1 MNSYMLNFRRGAM
14 FLAAGMVLV
23 ACNANDQLLKAT
35 DPDIINPTDLNSPDG
50 AEALRVGALGRLKH
64 ATVGDPNVNEGP
76 WLMDGLLVDEYR
88 SGDTFIQRDE
98 TDQRNIQVSNSF
110 ISGDYRFI
118 NRARVAAVQAI
129 AMLRKYPNS
138 KSTVAAVGQMFFVKG
153 FAELQSALDF
163 CNGQPFAIVDLTTGN
178 STVGD
183 PISVVDAFKLAA
195 ASFDSAIAN
204 DKLPTGAVD
213 NSVLF
218 AAQIGKGRAL
228 LGIGGQGAAAA
239 AAVAGVPTNYS
250 FNETWSAGKE
260 DNQIWALNISARRL
274 AVQDSVD
281 ELGTVVNALPFVSAK
296 DPRVPTSKPVKFS
309 FDGVT
314 LYAAQGVWPLR
325 DTPVSVVNGIDARL
339 IEAEAAYQSGNYG
352 TPVTGTLAILN
363 ALRAAPQ
370 TLGAVTTPAMTAL
383 TDPGSDPARL
393 AQLFREKAF
402 WTFGRGQRLGD
413 LRRLIRQYSLPA
425 AQVFPG
431 ENGQWFKSGNYGHD
445 VNFPVPQTEL
455 NNPNFHGCTDRAA

>member
-1 MNSYMLNFRRGAM
+1 MNSYMLNIRRVAAA
-14 FLAAGMVLV
+14 LAAGALV
-23 ACNANDQLLKAT
+23 VGCSANDKLLSAT
-35 DPDIINPTDLNSPDG
+35 DPDIINASDLNSPDG

-64 ATVGDPNVNEGP
+64 ATVGDPNTNEGP
-76 WLMDGLLVDEYR
+76 WMMDGLLVDEYR

-98 TDQRNIQVSNSF
+98 TDQRNVEVSNSF
-110 ISGDYRFI
+110 ISNNYRFVS
-118 NRARVAAVQAI
+118 RARVAAAQAI
-129 AMLRKYPNS
+129 VMLRKYPNRGA
-138 KSTVAAVGQMFFVKG
+138 TIAAVGQMFFAKG
-153 FAELQSALDF
+153 FAELQSAQDF
-163 CNGQPFAIVDLTTGN
+163 CNGQPFATIDLTTGN
-178 STVGD
+178 ATAGN
-183 PISVVDAFKLAA
+183 PISVIDAFKLAA

-204 DKLPTGAVD
+204 DKLPSGAVD

-228 LGIGGQGAAAA
+228 LGMGGQGAAAA
-239 AAVAGVPTNYS
+239 TAVAGVPTNYT

-274 AVQDSVD
+274 SVQDSVD

-296 DPRVPTSKPVKFS
+296 DPRVPTSKPFKFS

-314 LYAAQGVWPLR
+314 LYTAQGVWPLR

-339 IEAEAAYQSGNYG
+339 IEAEAAFQSGNYA
-352 TPVTGTLAILN
+352 TPGTGTLAILN
-363 ALRAAPQ
+363 ALRASPQ

-383 TDPGSDPARL
+383 TDPGTDPARL

-413 LRRLIRQYSLPA
+413 LRRLIRQYNLTA

-431 ENGQWFKSGNYGHD
+431 ENAAWFKSGNYGHD
-445 VNFPVPQTEL
+445 VNFPIPQSEL
-455 NNPNFHGCTDRAA
+455 NNSNFHGCTDRNA